1 MRTQRGWG
9 ILKKKHG
16 VRILHP
22 LNLIQESEG
31 KKGIEG
37 NWPCKDEEET
47 RGTLPGERIKEESY
61 GMGQRPCGQGGA
73 RGDGQRPCRARRS
86 QRGWTEALPG
96 KEELWDMAEALCL
109 GTIMELGGGY
119 E

>member
-1 MRTQRGWG
+1 M
-9 ILKKKHG
+9 
-16 VRILHP
+16 
-22 LNLIQESEG
+22 NLIQESEG

-47 RGTLPGERIKEESY
+47 RGTLPGERIKEESHE
-61 GMGQRPCGQGGA
+61 MGQRPL
-73 RGDGQRPCRARRS
+73 RARRS
-86 QRGWTEALPG
+86 QRGWTEAL
-96 KEELWDMAEALCL
+96 CV